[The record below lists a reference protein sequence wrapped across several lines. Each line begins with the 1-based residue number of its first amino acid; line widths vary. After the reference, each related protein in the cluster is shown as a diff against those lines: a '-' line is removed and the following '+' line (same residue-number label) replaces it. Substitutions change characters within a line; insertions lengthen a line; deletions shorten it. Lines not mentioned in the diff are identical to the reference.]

1 MKNNKYLIVAIAFML
16 SSGTILGKSIFG
28 SLNKLSKTN
37 SANTIPGAYGD
48 GIHYDTKA
56 IQAAIDSV
64 IKIGG
69 GIVHFSNG
77 KYLTGPFTIG
87 SNVTLQIDSSATILA
102 SQNVYDYYQP
112 GADTTKPPSSL
123 QNFIYA
129 KYAVNIKIT
138 GGGTIDGQGQPWWD
152 TVYIAKAKGIALP
165 LRPRLIEIDHSQHI
179 LIDSVTLQNSPMFHL
194 CPQYCYDVNIN
205 HITILAPSN
214 SPNTDGIDPA
224 QCHHVRISYCKI
236 DNGDDDIA
244 IGASHNDPSWPGP
257 AANTDIIISHCT
269 FLHGHGCSIGSYT
282 VGGVDSMLV
291 DSCTFN
297 GTTNG
302 IRIKSERGR
311 GGNIRDLTYSNLT
324 MTGVKYPIYI
334 TAYYPNIPA
343 ATDPALAVTST
354 TPNYHDITI
363 KNLSVTGSP
372 YIGVIVG
379 VPEMPLKNI
388 HLQNVSISA
397 STGLI
402 VRNASIDTTA
412 TNVKVTSGSSYIIQT
427 NGIVSGVSAVR
438 DKLTPENFSLS
449 QNYPNPFNP
458 TTQIEFSLPKE
469 SIVTIKIYNILG
481 KEIKTLVNGEKT
493 AGEHTITWNGMNDN
507 GIQAA
512 SGTYFY
518 RISTGNFSQVKK
530 MIFMK

>member
-1 MKNNKYLIVAIAFML
+1 MKNNKYLIISIAFML

-102 SQNVYDYYQP
+102 SQNVYNYYQP

-123 QNFIYA
+123 QNFISA

-138 GGGTIDGQGQPWWD
+138 GGGTIDGQGQPWWAAYNKS
-152 TVYIAKAKGIALP
+152 TGLP

-297 GTTNG
+297 GTDNG
-302 IRIKSERGR
+302 FRIKSQRGR
-311 GGNIRDLTYSNLT
+311 GGDIRGITYSNIT
-324 MTGVKYPIYI
+324 MTNVKYPIYFSE
-334 TAYYPNIPA
+334 YYPSIPSQ
-343 ATDPALAVTST
+343 TDPSQTVNST
-354 TPNYHDITI
+354 TPHYHDITI
-363 KNLSVTGSP
+363 QNLVSTGSP
-372 YIGVIVG
+372 YGGVIVG
-379 VPEMPLKNI
+379 VPEMPITNI
-388 HLQNVSISA
+388 HLKNVSISSSA
-397 STGLI
+397 GI
-402 VRNASIDTTA
+402 QVRNASVDTS
-412 TNVKVTSGSSYIIQT
+412 NVNIKVSSGSPYILEI
-427 NGIVSGVSAVR
+427 SGTVGSVTFV
-438 DKLTPENFSLS
+438 KNEITPSGYTLE

-458 TTQIEFSLPKE
+458 TTQIRFNMPKE
-469 SIVTIKIYNILG
+469 SVVTIKIYNMLG
-481 KEIKTLVNGEKT
+481 KEIKTLIRGEK
-493 AGEHTITWNGMNDN
+493 AEGEHSVTWNGTNDR
-507 GIQAA
+507 GIQVA

-518 RISTGNFSQVKK
+518 RINTNNFTQVKK

>member
-1 MKNNKYLIVAIAFML
+1 MKKYKYLVLVISFLFSI
-16 SSGTILGKSIFG
+16 GTTFGKSEYNITK
-28 SLNKLSKTN
+28 KLSKLN
-37 SANTIPGAYGD
+37 SGNTIPGAYGD
-48 GIHYDTKA
+48 GVHYDTKA

-77 KYLTGPFTIG
+77 KYLTGPLTLG

-138 GGGTIDGQGQPWWD
+138 GGGTIDGQGQPWWAAYNKS
-152 TVYIAKAKGIALP
+152 TGLP

-244 IGASHNDPSWPGP
+244 IGASHTDPSWPGP

-297 GTTNG
+297 GTGNG
-302 IRIKSERGR
+302 FRIKSQRGR
-311 GGNIRDLTYSNLT
+311 GGDIRGITYSNIT
-324 MTGVKYPIYI
+324 MTNVKYPIYFSE
-334 TAYYPNIPA
+334 YYPSIPSQ
-343 ATDPALAVTST
+343 TDPAQTVNST
-354 TPNYHDITI
+354 TPHYHDITI
-363 KNLSVTGSP
+363 QNLVSTGSP
-372 YIGVIVG
+372 YGGVIVG
-379 VPEMPLKNI
+379 VPEMPITNI
-388 HLQNVSISA
+388 HLKNVSISSSA
-397 STGLI
+397 GI
-402 VRNASIDTTA
+402 QVRNASVDTSNV
-412 TNVKVTSGSSYIIQT
+412 NVKASTGSAYILE
-427 NGIVSGVSAVR
+427 VSGTVGSVTFV
-438 DKLTPENFSLS
+438 KNEITPSGYTLD

-458 TTQIEFSLPKE
+458 TTQIRFSLPKE
-469 SIVTIKIYNILG
+469 SIVTIKIYNMLG
-481 KEIKTLVNGEKT
+481 KEIKTLISGEEG
-493 AGEHTITWNGMNDN
+493 AGEHSIAWNGMNDR

-518 RISTGNFSQVKK
+518 RIDTGNFSQVKK
-530 MIFMK
+530 MIFLK